1 MKKTGLLLMLLFF
14 TKNTFAQNYILPNEK
29 VVFSFIT
36 KNCKKMVL
44 AKDKNNNYLIYRF
57 GSTQKIELEYPKDKN
72 MLSWSKFRFSFYLRG
87 GGVQN
92 EAMDLNG
99 LHFEIDN
106 FKYSLYQNYYAAVNQ
121 KAIGLRLTNLK
132 THKIIDIKGKN
143 KTLKGNLY
151 DFRDNEL
158 VKIDKDRID

>member
-92 EAMDLNG
+92 ESFAG
-99 LHFEIDN
+99 IDP
-106 FKYSLYQNYYAAVNQ
+106 
-121 KAIGLRLTNLK
+121 LRLGANRLS
-132 THKIIDIKGKN
+132 GKRLN
-143 KTLKGNLY
+143 A
-151 DFRDNEL
+151 
-158 VKIDKDRID
+158 DRMTRFQWLRKPFDLGSSTG